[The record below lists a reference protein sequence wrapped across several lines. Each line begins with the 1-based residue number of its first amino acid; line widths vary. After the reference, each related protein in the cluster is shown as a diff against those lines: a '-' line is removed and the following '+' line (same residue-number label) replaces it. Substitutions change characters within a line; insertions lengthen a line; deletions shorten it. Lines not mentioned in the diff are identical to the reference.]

1 MVGKS
6 EKESRDGERGQRHP
20 AAARDAVLV
29 GSPCQEATQRA
40 AQTRGLAS
48 RPAPCPKLRAPYPEL
63 QNFGYRRIAN
73 LSNSGLHSSSTFH
86 LLEY

>member
-6 EKESRDGERGQRHP
+6 EKENRDGERGQRHP

-63 QNFGYRRIAN
+63 QNFGYRALRAR
-73 LSNSGLHSSSTFH
+73 
-86 LLEY
+86 

>member
-6 EKESRDGERGQRHP
+6 EKEGGDGERGQRHP

-63 QNFGYRRIAN
+63 QKLRVPCPQGTIGVPP
-73 LSNSGLHSSSTFH
+73 LDP
-86 LLEY
+86 LLEC